1 LQPSSQK
8 HFAIYLRS
16 GVAQITSGTLF
27 AVTRDGRTSQT
38 IANHQE
44 CCMEAVKLPQ
54 KAKIMD
60 KLLAHCHRRRY
71 TAKSTIIYAGDR
83 CETLFFIIKG
93 SVTILIEDDDGRE
106 MIIGYLNAGD
116 FFGEMGLFDLD
127 GNEQER
133 SAWVRAK
140 AECEVAEISYAKF
153 RELAQYDQ
161 DILITL
167 GSQMAERLRR
177 TTRKVGDLAFLDVTG
192 RVARTLLDLCK
203 QPDAMTHPDGMQIKV
218 TRQEIGRIVGCSREM
233 VGRVLKSLEEQGLVH
248 VKGKTMVVFGTR

>member
-1 LQPSSQK
+1 MV
-8 HFAIYLRS
+8 AI
-16 GVAQITSGTLF
+16 TL
-27 AVTRDGRTSQT
+27 T
-38 IANHQE
+38 
-44 CCMEAVKLPQ
+44 P
-54 KAKIMD
+54 KIKNLD

-83 CETLFFIIKG
+83 CETLFFIVKG
-93 SVTILIEDDDGRE
+93 SVTILIEDDDGKE
-106 MIIGYLNAGD
+106 MIIAYLNSGD
-116 FFGEMGLFDLD
+116 FFGEMGLFEKE
-127 GNEQER
+127 GIEKER

-140 AECEVAEISYAKF
+140 TECEVAELSYTKF
-153 RELAQYDQ
+153 RELTLQDP

-167 GSQMAERLRR
+167 GSQMAERLRN

-203 QPDAMTHPDGMQIKV
+203 QPDAMTHPDGMQIKI

-233 VGRVLKSLEEQGLVH
+233 VGRVLKALEEQGLVN

>member
-1 LQPSSQK
+1 MV
-8 HFAIYLRS
+8 AISL
-16 GVAQITSGTLF
+16 T
-27 AVTRDGRTSQT
+27 
-38 IANHQE
+38 
-44 CCMEAVKLPQ
+44 P
-54 KAKIMD
+54 KIKNID

-83 CETLFFIIKG
+83 CESLFFIVKG

-116 FFGEMGLFDLD
+116 FFGEMGLFEKEGSDK
-127 GNEQER
+127 ER

-140 AECEVAEISYAKF
+140 TECEVAELSYAKF
-153 RELAQYDQ
+153 RELTQQDP
-161 DILITL
+161 DILYAL
-167 GSQMAERLRR
+167 GSQMAERLRN

-203 QPDAMTHPDGMQIKV
+203 QPDAMTHPDGMQIKI

-233 VGRVLKSLEEQGLVH
+233 VGRVLKSLESQGLVY

>member
-1 LQPSSQK
+1 MV
-8 HFAIYLRS
+8 AI
-16 GVAQITSGTLF
+16 TL
-27 AVTRDGRTSQT
+27 T
-38 IANHQE
+38 
-44 CCMEAVKLPQ
+44 P
-54 KAKIMD
+54 KIKNLD

-83 CETLFFIIKG
+83 CETLFFIVKG

-106 MIIGYLNAGD
+106 MIIAYLNSGD
-116 FFGEMGLFDLD
+116 FFGEMGLFEKE
-127 GNEQER
+127 GVEKER

-140 AECEVAEISYAKF
+140 TECEVAELSYTKF
-153 RELAQYDQ
+153 RELTLQDP
-161 DILITL
+161 DILFAL
-167 GSQMAERLRR
+167 GSQMAERLRN

-203 QPDAMTHPDGMQIKV
+203 QPDAMTHPDGMQIKI

-233 VGRVLKSLEEQGLVH
+233 VGRVLKALEEQGLVN